1 MCYTKNCYENCISK
15 KFLIPAKL
23 WQEIEKIIST
33 MPLVAQTGRPPLELN
48 RGINGIYFLLKTGIH
63 WNAIPRCFGSS
74 SAIHRLFQK
83 LVELEF
89 FRKFWTQEV
98 KQYDLI
104 HGLNLEKQAG
114 DCAHRK
120 SPLGCEKT
128 GKSPVD
134 RRKLGTKVSTISESN
149 GIVIGLAIG
158 SSNQHD
164 SKLFHETILSIPKS
178 LKQPVYKE
186 IHLDSAYDSVEIR
199 TILFNHSYIPK
210 IAPNQ
215 RRKKIR
221 PSNPLG
227 YCRWFIEPVH
237 SWMNRF
243 RSIYIRYCK
252 RALNYLSLAQ
262 FAVSIII
269 FNKI

>member
-23 WQEIEKIIST
+23 WQEIQKIIST
-33 MPLVAQTGRPPLELN
+33 MPLVAQTGRPPLELD

-83 LVELEF
+83 LIEF
-89 FRKFWTQEV
+89 GFFQQFWAHEIE
-98 KQYDLI
+98 QYDII
-104 HGLNLEKQAG
+104 HGLNLSKQAA

-134 RRKLGTKVSTISESN
+134 RRKLGTKLSTISESN
-149 GIVIGLAIG
+149 GIVIGIAVG

-164 SKLFHETILSIPKS
+164 SKLLHDTILSIPKS
-178 LKQPVYKE
+178 IKQPTYKE
-186 IHLDSAYDSVEIR
+186 MNLDSAYDSTESRIV
-199 TILFNHSYIPK
+199 LFNHYYVPK
-210 IAPNQ
+210 IAPNK

-221 PSNPLG
+221 PPNPLG

-243 RSIYIRYCK
+243 RAIYVRYCK
-252 RALNYLSLAQ
+252 RANNYLSLAQ
-262 FAVSIII
+262 FAVAVIT